1 MKNPKKKNYI
11 TLLILFAIVAF
22 FYLWTMYKANILG
35 V

>member
-11 TLLILFAIVAF
+11 TLLILVAIVAF

>member
-1 MKNPKKKNYI
+1 MKNPKKKNFI
-11 TLLILFAIVAF
+11 TLLILLAIVAF

>member
-11 TLLILFAIVAF
+11 TLLILVAIVVF